1 MLVDTAGMRRK
12 SKVSED
18 LEFYSVM
25 RSIRSIEHSDVV
37 IIMVDATLGWESQDM
52 NIFSLAQ
59 KNRKGIVILVNK
71 WDLVEKETNT
81 MKDFENKIKEKIAQF
96 NDVPI
101 LFVSAL
107 TKQRILK
114 AVETAMMVYENRK
127 KRIKTSKPVSYTHL
141 DVYKR
146 QQ

>member
-25 RSIRSIEHSDVV
+25 RSIRAIEHSDVV

-59 KNRKGIVILVNK
+59 K
-71 WDLVEKETNT
+71 
-81 MKDFENKIKEKIAQF
+81 
-96 NDVPI
+96 
-101 LFVSAL
+101 
-107 TKQRILK
+107 
-114 AVETAMMVYENRK
+114 
-127 KRIKTSKPVSYTHL
+127 
-141 DVYKR
+141 
-146 QQ
+146 